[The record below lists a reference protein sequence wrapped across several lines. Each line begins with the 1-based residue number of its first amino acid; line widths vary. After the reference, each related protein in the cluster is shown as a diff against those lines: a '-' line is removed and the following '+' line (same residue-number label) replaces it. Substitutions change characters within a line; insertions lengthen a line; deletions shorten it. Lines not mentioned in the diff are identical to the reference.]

1 MAGTVSMPW
10 NTARLRWWVLTA
22 PAACSPGPVSFIRTN
37 ALPIVS
43 LVLSSLA
50 FHYVADFPALVGR
63 ISQWLRP
70 GGSFVFSVEHPV
82 FTSYGTQDWWYGP
95 DGTILHFPVDRY
107 FEEGPREAVFLGET
121 MTKYHRTLTTY
132 LQTLLEQG
140 LVLRQVVEPR
150 PPQEMM
156 DLPGMRE
163 ELRRPM
169 MLLVG
174 AEKPGEASI

>member
-1 MAGTVSMPW
+1 M
-10 NTARLRWWVLTA
+10 
-22 PAACSPGPVSFIRTN
+22 
-37 ALPIVS
+37 
-43 LVLSSLA
+43 
-50 FHYVADFPALVGR
+50 
-63 ISQWLRP
+63 
-70 GGSFVFSVEHPV
+70 
-82 FTSYGTQDWWYGP
+82 
-95 DGTILHFPVDRY
+95 DRY

-169 MLLVG
+169 MLLLS
-174 AEKPGEASI
+174 AHKPE